1 MKKIVVMGS
10 SNMDFVFTV
19 EEMPKKGETIKSREF
34 QRIPGGK
41 GANQACACGKLGGY
55 CTFLSMVGND
65 DSGTS
70 LIESLQA
77 AGVRTEK
84 MVKRTDCTT
93 GIAAI
98 QVNAAGD
105 NSIVIVPG
113 ANGFCDETYMEASLD
128 VIREAEVIL
137 TQLETPESGVF
148 RLIWEARKNG
158 KTIIL
163 DPAPAPEELPEEI
176 LQGLTFL
183 TPNETELGR
192 LTGMPVETEEEL
204 IRAAGSLLEKGVKN
218 VIVTIG
224 SRGAILCNETG
235 SRVCPAFSYGKVVD
249 TTAAGDTFNAGLAV
263 GLAEGRDLEN
273 AICLAN
279 AAAAIS
285 VTRKGAQPSI
295 PTIEETNRL
304 ILSYTQ

>member
-1 MKKIVVMGS
+1 M
-10 SNMDFVFTV
+10 T
-19 EEMPKKGETIKSREF
+19 
-34 QRIPGGK
+34 
-41 GANQACACGKLGGY
+41 
-55 CTFLSMVGND
+55 
-65 DSGTS
+65 
-70 LIESLQA
+70 
-77 AGVRTEK
+77 
-84 MVKRTDCTT
+84 
-93 GIAAI
+93 
-98 QVNAAGD
+98 
-105 NSIVIVPG
+105 
-113 ANGFCDETYMEASLD
+113 
-128 VIREAEVIL
+128 
-137 TQLETPESGVF
+137 
-148 RLIWEARKNG
+148 
-158 KTIIL
+158 
-163 DPAPAPEELPEEI
+163 
-176 LQGLTFL
+176 
-183 TPNETELGR
+183 
-192 LTGMPVETEEEL
+192 
-204 IRAAGSLLEKGVKN
+204 SLLEKGVKN